1 MIRMNLIF
9 LATMTILVMLT
20 TSTSALIQ
28 GKDAARGQFPYY
40 VYLRVQTSSK
50 SRVVNCGGTLISNQW
65 ILTAARCLDDG
76 EYAEVQL
83 GFLTNDRNEVGKQ
96 IFNVTGHDFYVHF
109 SEDGVL

>member
-1 MIRMNLIF
+1 MGVIVF
-9 LATMTILVMLT
+9 LLVG
-20 TSTSALIQ
+20 TSFS
-28 GKDAARGQFPYY
+28 
-40 VYLRVQTSSK
+40 
-50 SRVVNCGGTLISNQW
+50 
-65 ILTAARCLDDG
+65 ARCLDDG